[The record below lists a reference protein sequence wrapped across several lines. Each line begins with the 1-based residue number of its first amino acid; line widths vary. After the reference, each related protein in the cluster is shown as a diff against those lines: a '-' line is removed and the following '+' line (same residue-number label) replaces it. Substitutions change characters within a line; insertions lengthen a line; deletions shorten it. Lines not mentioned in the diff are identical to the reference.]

1 MRSRFTDALALRRWR
16 TLNLQRLAPVL
27 GAWHHR
33 VMRERDSKKLQEMNE
48 MESAIEAIPTEENP
62 SLLSSPAL
70 LAKVMSETGTE
81 AGKIGSERRAKTKTP
96 RGRKG
101 AASKVGRAGRKRK
114 GAASKAASA
123 GRKRK
128 GAASKA
134 GRGGRRRKAAASKAA
149 RTGRKPK
156 A

>member
-1 MRSRFTDALALRRWR
+1 MCSAPRWWL
-16 TLNLQRLAPVL
+16 TLKLERLAPVG

-33 VMRERDSKKLQEMNE
+33 LMRKRDSKKLQEMNE

-81 AGKIGSERRAKTKTP
+81 AGKIGGKRRAKTKTP
-96 RGRKG
+96 AGRKA
-101 AASKVGRAGRKRK
+101 AASGRAGRK
-114 GAASKAASA
+114 
-123 GRKRK
+123 
-128 GAASKA
+128 
-134 GRGGRRRKAAASKAA
+134 RKAAASKAA
-149 RTGRKPK
+149 RARRKRK